1 MITKLITATFSVAL
15 ATATLSASTADAPA
29 ASEQQPAAAHDDH
42 AAGHGKKAPAKGK
55 KAAHHGTAHHGK
67 KAKAGK
73 VDRKAAEAA
82 TNTLNK
88 SSAPLA
94 AAPVV
99 TETTAAAA

>member
-29 ASEQQPAAAHDDH
+29 TSEQNPAAATDGHA
-42 AAGHGKKAPAKGK
+42 AAGHEKKAAAKGK

-73 VDRKAAEAA
+73 VDHNAAAKATEA
-82 TNTLNK
+82 LNK
-88 SSAPLA
+88 SSAPMMMSAATVATEA
-94 AAPVV
+94 AA
-99 TETTAAAA
+99 